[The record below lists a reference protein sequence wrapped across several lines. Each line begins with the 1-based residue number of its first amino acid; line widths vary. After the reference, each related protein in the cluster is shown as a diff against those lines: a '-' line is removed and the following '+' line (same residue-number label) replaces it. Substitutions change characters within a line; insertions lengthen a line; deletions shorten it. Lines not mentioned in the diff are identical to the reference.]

1 MMKTILLLTFCMTTT
16 YAQSVVGDNW
26 RVDPDTYEEIV
37 IGSVKGELAK
47 EKRKLFV
54 TEGEL
59 DKGTS
64 VDSEKSIEPAFGGTF
79 DEPSKDS
86 WQKEKVKENNNWLKE
101 NKKKEQQWIKDKKKI
116 LEKWSADK
124 IEFNKNIK
132 RVKKYLIPAK
142 TLKREKVQETPK
154 SSGLLK
160 SSTEEVVLLGASSPP
175 VIKQNILSKTF
186 ALPIRHQG
194 ERSTCAAFASV
205 RAMEINLFPKRLN
218 LSEQLFFYLSRADCQ
233 KNKCSL
239 AGSWA
244 RVGLEALAKQTAF
257 MTEEKHCPYRYEV
270 KPENITHLPLKE
282 SCFNGKYFLKNY
294 TSINKV
300 ENIYEEVKNRKPT
313 IMGFYVDDQFLV
325 NDGLISMG
333 LKKGKKI
340 EKQYAHTV
348 LAIGSVPLPKELH
361 QTEGDY
367 CHLVVN
373 SWGSGW
379 GIGGYSCLTKKWIES
394 HIIENPSISVGKV
407 SRHFKISSKN
417 Q

>member
-1 MMKTILLLTFCMTTT
+1 MKKTILLLTFWMNAN
-16 YAQSVVGDNW
+16 YAQSIVGDDW
-26 RVDPDTYEEIV
+26 RVDPETYEEIV
-37 IGSVKGELAK
+37 VSSVKGEVAK
-47 EKRKLFV
+47 EKRKVLV
-54 TEGEL
+54 TDNTTPSPVPKEN
-59 DKGTS
+59 
-64 VDSEKSIEPAFGGTF
+64 VEPTFGGAF
-79 DEPSKDS
+79 DEPSEES
-86 WQKEKVKENNNWLKE
+86 WQKERVKETNNWFKE

-116 LEKWSADK
+116 LEKWSTEK
-124 IEFNKNIK
+124 QKFNKSIK

-142 TLKREKVQETPK
+142 TLKKEKAQETPK

-160 SSTEEVVLLGASSPP
+160 SSTEEVVLLGASSPS

-186 ALPIRHQG
+186 SLPIRHQG

-218 LSEQLFFYLSRADCQ
+218 LSEQLFFYLSRTDCQ
-233 KNKCSL
+233 KSKCTL

-244 RVGLEALAKQTAF
+244 RIGLETLAKQTAF
-257 MTEEKHCPYRYEV
+257 MTEEKHCPYSYEF

-282 SCFNGKYFLKNY
+282 SCFNGKYFLKSY

-300 ENIYEEVKNRKPT
+300 EDIYEEVKNRKPT
-313 IMGFYVDDQFLV
+313 VMGFYVDDLFLI

-361 QTEGDY
+361 QKEGEY

-394 HIIENPSISVGKV
+394 HIIENPSLSVGKV
-407 SRHFKISSKN
+407 SRHFKISSKGL
-417 Q
+417 

>member
-1 MMKTILLLTFCMTTT
+1 MKKILLLTFCMTTT

-37 IGSVKGELAK
+37 IGSVKAELAK

-54 TEGEL
+54 TKDLAPSL
-59 DKGTS
+59 DPKKDVGP
-64 VDSEKSIEPAFGGTF
+64 VFGGAF
-79 DEPSKDS
+79 DEPSQET
-86 WQKEKVKENNNWLKE
+86 WQKEKVKENYNWYKG

-116 LEKWSADK
+116 LEKWSTEK
-124 IEFNKNIK
+124 NEFNKNIK

-142 TLKREKVQETPK
+142 TLKREENQETPK

-160 SSTEEVVLLGASSPP
+160 SSTEEMVLLGASSPS
-175 VIKQNILSKTF
+175 VIKQNILSNTF

-218 LSEQLFFYLSRADCQ
+218 LSEQLFFYLSRTDCQ
-233 KNKCSL
+233 KTNCTL

-244 RVGLEALAKQTAF
+244 RIGFEALTKQTAF
-257 MTEEKHCPYRYEV
+257 MTEEKHCPYSYEV
-270 KPENITHLPLKE
+270 KPKNITHLPLKE
-282 SCFNGKYFLKNY
+282 SCFNGKYFLKSY

-313 IMGFYVDDQFLV
+313 VMGFYVDDQFLV

-394 HIIENPSISVGKV
+394 HIIENPSLSVGKV
-407 SRHFKISSKN
+407 SRDFKISSKEI
-417 Q
+417 